1 MRERTKEKAREEVL
15 LDESLAHP
23 VSPDIF
29 TAAFQDYCSEIPSG
43 RGVEEWRGGGEGGGE
58 GVIIVKSISRR
69 RGVMR
74 CSRPLSLSG

>member
-29 TAAFQDYCSEIPSG
+29 TAAFQDYYSEISSG
-43 RGVEEWRGGGEGGGE
+43 RGVEEWREVGGGYNCE
-58 GVIIVKSISRR
+58 IN
-69 RGVMR
+69 
-74 CSRPLSLSG
+74 